1 MEKRVYIISCDD
13 LWEFIENN
21 YGSIEDKYDFSS
33 VGTAFES
40 VSDEDYKS
48 AVKQYGW
55 TLDLNDFVNEFNR
68 DSDLAPTTQYHYIRI
83 Y

>member
-1 MEKRVYIISCDD
+1 MEKRVYIISCDE
-13 LWEFIENN
+13 LWEFIENK
-21 YGSIEDKYDFSS
+21 YGSIEVNYDS
-33 VGTAFES
+33 VEMAFES
-40 VSDEDYKS
+40 VSDDDYKS

>member
-1 MEKRVYIISCDD
+1 MEKRVYIISCDE
-13 LWEFIENN
+13 LWEFM
-21 YGSIEDKYDFSS
+21 EDKYGSGNYEETF
-33 VGTAFES
+33 TS
-40 VSDEDYKS
+40 VSDEDYKA

-55 TLDLNDFVNEFNR
+55 KLTLTQFVNEFNT

>member
-13 LWEFIENN
+13 LWEFIE
-21 YGSIEDKYDFSS
+21 EKYDS
-33 VGTAFES
+33 VAIGFES

-48 AVKQYGW
+48 AVKKYGW
-55 TLDLNDFVNEFNR
+55 DLSLEDFVNEFN
-68 DSDLAPTTQYHYIRI
+68 SDGNLAPTTQYHYIRI